1 MCDIRSVIV
10 NLSIGNKTYNIL
22 PEHIS
27 VVDYSNTLKQT
38 IFLAQLY
45 TFMVGRIHDCRLC

>member
-22 PEHIS
+22 PENIS
-27 VVDYSNTLKQT
+27 VADYSNSIKQA
-38 IFLAQLY
+38 IFIAQLY